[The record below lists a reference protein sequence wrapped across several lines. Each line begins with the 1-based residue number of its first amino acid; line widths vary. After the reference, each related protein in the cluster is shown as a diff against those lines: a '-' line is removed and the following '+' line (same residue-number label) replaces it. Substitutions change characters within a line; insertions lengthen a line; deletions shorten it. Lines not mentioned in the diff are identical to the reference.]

1 MYRVVRDMNH
11 LLTLQTMISELS
23 NEYTQQELNKLTGVD
38 QGSISKMK
46 NGKFKFVSFEKAE
59 AIRNFYFLWRN
70 KKASSGN

>member
-1 MYRVVRDMNH
+1 MYRVVREMNH

-23 NEYTQQELNKLTGVD
+23 KEYTQQELNRLTGVD

-70 KKASSGN
+70 KKAPSGN